1 MSLFFSEAKLEQAII
16 ELLQD
21 QGYQHLMGD
30 NVPRSSPDQV
40 IIEDDLRHYLASRY
54 QPDGITEEEIQRLI
68 KQFTTL
74 PASDLYES
82 NKTFC
87 RWLANGFLFKR
98 DDRQQKDL
106 YIELLDTRHLPAA
119 LRQIFDAEDVPLQQ
133 AAELPPSCIN
143 PPLNRIK
150 IVNQL
155 KISGKDNQTRIPD
168 GILYINGL
176 PLVVFEFKSA
186 VREQEASIGYA
197 WKQLCKRYR
206 RDIPQL
212 FIYNALCIISDGVN
226 NRMGNLFAPYEYFY
240 SWRKVTG
247 NENREQDGIPSLH
260 SMIQG
265 LFHPVRL
272 LDVIKNFICF
282 PDKARHEVKICCR
295 YPQYYAARKLYYSI
309 RQARKP
315 FGNGKG
321 GTYFGATGC
330 GKSYT
335 MQFLTRLLMK
345 SVEFASP
352 TIVLITDRTDLDDQ
366 LSAQMCNAK
375 NYIGDDTIVP
385 VTSREDLRNQLAGRN
400 SGGVF
405 LTTIHKFTED
415 TELLSE
421 RSNIIC
427 ISDEAHRSQVNLDQK
442 VIVDKESGKVRKTYG
457 FAKYLHDSLPNA
469 TYAGFTGTP
478 IDATL
483 DVFGEVIDSYTMTES
498 VQDEITVR
506 IVYEGRAAKVILDS
520 SKLEEVEK
528 YYEECA
534 NAGTNEWQIDESKK
548 ATATMNAVLGDEDRL
563 KALAEDFAKHY
574 EKRVAEGST
583 VKGKAMFVCASR
595 EIAWNFY
602 RQLKAIRPAWF
613 EVKQAPDGVVLTE
626 QEQKELPPSEM
637 VKMVMT
643 RGKDDDETLYD
654 LLGTKEYRKELDKQ
668 FKNAKSNFKI
678 AIVVDMWLTGF
689 DVPELDTIYID
700 KPLQKHNLIQ
710 TISRVNRKLEGKSK
724 GLVVDYIGIKSQ
736 MNQALAMYSRIDAT
750 NFEDIQQ
757 SVIEVKNHL
766 DLLGQVFYEFDSRDY
781 FSGEPQA
788 QLSCLNRAAEFVLR
802 TQKVERRFMGLVK
815 RMKAAYDVCC
825 GSEALS
831 QTERDHIHYYLAVRS
846 IVFKLTKGDAPDVT
860 RMNARVREM
869 IAEALKA
876 DGVEEIYFL
885 GDKKAESI
893 DIFDED
899 YLARINRIKL
909 PATKIQLL
917 QKLLGKAISDFRK
930 VNQLQGINFT
940 RRFQAIIDRYNE
952 RREDDVLNGEEFDT
966 FSQEMTDIIY
976 EIKTEMGTWA
986 DSGIDIEEKAF
997 YDILAHMRDKYQF
1010 TYDDEKMLSLA
1021 KEMKSVV
1028 DNTCEIS

>member
-1 MSLFFSEAKLEQAII
+1 MSLSFSEAKLEQAII

-21 QGYQHLMGD
+21 QGYQHLIGD
-30 NVPRSSPDQV
+30 NVPRSSLDQV
-40 IIEDDLRHYLASRY
+40 IIEDDLRHYLAARY

-133 AAELPPSCIN
+133 AAELPPSYIN

-186 VREQEASIGYA
+186 VREQEASIGDA

-282 PDKARHEVKICCR
+282 PDKAKHEVKICCR

-309 RQARKP
+309 KQARKP
-315 FGNGKG
+315 FGSGKG

-421 RSNIIC
+421 RNNIIC

-442 VIVDKESGKVRKTYG
+442 VIVDKDSGKVRKTYG

-469 TYAGFTGTP
+469 TYVGFTGTP

-520 SKLEEVEK
+520 SKLEVEK

-595 EIAWNFY
+595 EIAWDFY

-613 EVKQAPDGVVLTE
+613 DVKQAPDGVVLTE

-643 RGKDDDETLYD
+643 RGKDDDEALYD

-781 FSGEPQA
+781 FSSEPQA
-788 QLSCLNRAAEFVLR
+788 QLSCLNCAAEFVLR

-860 RMNARVREM
+860 QMNARVREM
-869 IAEALKA
+869 ISEALKA

-899 YLARINRIKL
+899 YLARINKIKL

-917 QKLLGKAISDFRK
+917 QKLLEKAISDFKK
-930 VNQLQGINFT
+930 VNQLQGINFP

-966 FSQEMTDIIY
+966 FVSVQPEP
-976 EIKTEMGTWA
+976 
-986 DSGIDIEEKAF
+986 SGQN
-997 YDILAHMRDKYQF
+997 L
-1010 TYDDEKMLSLA
+1010 T
-1021 KEMKSVV
+1021 
-1028 DNTCEIS
+1028 N